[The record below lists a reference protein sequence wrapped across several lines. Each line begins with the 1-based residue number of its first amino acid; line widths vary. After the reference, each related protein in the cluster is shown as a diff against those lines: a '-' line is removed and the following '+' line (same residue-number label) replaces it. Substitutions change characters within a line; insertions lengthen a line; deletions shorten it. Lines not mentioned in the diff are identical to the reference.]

1 MGVFGSDRGEWKLSP
16 PFPRGDGRHV
26 WPLRVHRSR
35 CMLSCML
42 AQKLSCR
49 APSSRQTFDDIDPA
63 PKQQDGKRSGL
74 SKAVSDWHSK
84 KAALQL
90 WNHQLYL
97 QIYRTHMTSPTGK
110 LADKS

>member
-74 SKAVSDWHSK
+74 SKAVSDW
-84 KAALQL
+84 
-90 WNHQLYL
+90 
-97 QIYRTHMTSPTGK
+97 
-110 LADKS
+110 

>member
-1 MGVFGSDRGEWKLSP
+1 
-16 PFPRGDGRHV
+16 
-26 WPLRVHRSR
+26 
-35 CMLSCML
+35 MLS
-42 AQKLSCR
+42 S
-49 APSSRQTFDDIDPA
+49 
-63 PKQQDGKRSGL
+63 SGL
-74 SKAVSDWHSK
+74 DTHDSALLIDRNGFTQSQIHCIIISQDVDACGYRHSK